1 GLTYPGSGSVTRL
14 FMNTSTAVPKTTYT
28 DGNYTAAL
36 DEQMQTLCANA
47 KAAGIMVMTVSLDLV
62 DTKADEKKA
71 MAALKACASDSRFR
85 RDPADPSKPAKL
97 FWNSTGATLSDDFK
111 AIGNELSN
119 LRIVS

>member
-1 GLTYPGSGSVTRL
+1 
-14 FMNTSTAVPKTTYT
+14 
-28 DGNYTAAL
+28 
-36 DEQMQTLCANA
+36 
-47 KAAGIMVMTVSLDLV
+47 
-62 DTKADEKKA
+62 TKADEKKA